1 MRIAGFARFIRPDR
15 ESLFIKEMKKIFLIV
30 AASII
35 VILVILA
42 ILSRFFVDLL
52 WFDSLGFKAVFTT
65 AWLTTLIVFV
75 IAAVLSSTILLI
87 NGIIA
92 ARTRSAG
99 SRGPSGFRVV
109 GRNAQGLPEVIE
121 FSLDKIPWRLI
132 IPGVAFAVGLL
143 IGVAQTS
150 NWDKVL
156 KWLYAV
162 PFGQS
167 DPLFGRDLGFY
178 IFSLPVY
185 ELLRNWGILIIFW
198 SAVLALGIY
207 WLRGDIIYQQPG
219 FPTLSP
225 AATRHLSGLLAA
237 YFLVKAVGY
246 ILDRYDLMISNNGV
260 VFGAAYTDVHLRLP
274 LLMALAGAALLG
286 AVLCA
291 FNIWSAGIRLPIL
304 AVALVFAVSLV
315 ETVVPGLFQSYWVKP
330 DELRLE
336 SRYIANNI
344 TFTRYGFALDRI
356 TSAPFPTKGKLT
368 AELIA
373 ANDATIQ
380 NIRWWDPRPL
390 LDTYRQ
396 LQEIRLYYD
405 FQDIDIDR
413 YVIDGSYRQVMLSA
427 RELNQ
432 SKLPADAQTWINQ
445 RFKFTH
451 GNGIA
456 MNPVNRFD
464 EEGLP
469 VFYVKDIPPLTP
481 PELRIDRPQIYLGE
495 LTRNYVVVGGDT
507 KEFDYAKG
515 QENVYNTYAGRDG
528 VSLGSLWRRAL
539 FAWYFGDVKLLIS
552 DNVTSSSRILF
563 RRLIQDRIQR
573 IAPFLLLDHD
583 PYIVVNNGRLV
594 WLQDAYTVSDAL
606 PYSQKS
612 QPSGINYIR
621 NSVKVAID
629 AYDGNPIFYIADPTD
644 PIVQTYQRIFLSLF
658 QPMDSMPA
666 SLRSHIRYPEDLF
679 VLQASV
685 YGTYHMKDPEV
696 FYNKEDLW
704 SFPKES
710 QRGGQ
715 TTTMQPYY
723 TIMRLPGESREEFI
737 LMLPMVPNNR
747 DNMIAWL
754 AARCDGP
761 NYGKVIEFAF
771 SKEKLIYGPAQIEA
785 RIDQDTTI
793 SQQLSL
799 WNQTGSRVIR
809 GNLLVIPI
817 DDTLLYVEPLYLS
830 AESRQLPELKR
841 LIASTGDRVVMS
853 TDVQSLLT
861 ALFAQEGKR
870 PAVVTSTSPPTPGAR
885 TEELPPSGSS
895 SEALNHYRRAFDAL
909 SKGDWRNFGAEME
922 AMQKALQSTPAKP
935 PPK

>member
-1 MRIAGFARFIRPDR
+1 
-15 ESLFIKEMKKIFLIV
+15 MKKTSLIL

-35 VILVILA
+35 VILVVLA

-52 WFDSLGFKAVFTT
+52 WFNTLGFRAVFTT
-65 AWLTTLIVFV
+65 TWLTVIIVFV
-75 IAAVLSSTILLI
+75 IATALSSTLLLI
-87 NGIIA
+87 SGLIA
-92 ARTRSAG
+92 LRTTAG
-99 SRGPSGFRVV
+99 SRGSRGFRVV

-132 IPGVAFAVGLL
+132 IPAVALLVGLF
-143 IGVAQTS
+143 IGFAQTS
-150 NWDKVL
+150 NWDTIL
-156 KWLYAV
+156 KWLYAA
-162 PFGQS
+162 PFGRS
-167 DPLFGRDLGFY
+167 DPLFGHDLGFY
-178 IFSLPVY
+178 VFSLPVY
-185 ELLRNWGILIIFW
+185 ELLRDWALLIIFL
-198 SAVLALGIY
+198 SAATAVGIY
-207 WLRGDIIYQQPG
+207 WVRGDISYQQPG

-237 YFLVKAVGY
+237 YFLVKAGGY
-246 ILDRYDLMISNNGV
+246 ILDRYDLMTSNNGV

-274 LLMALAGAALLG
+274 LLIALVGSALLG
-286 AVLCA
+286 AALCT
-291 FNIWSAGIRLPIL
+291 FNIWRAGIRLPIL
-304 AVALVFAVSLV
+304 AVAIIFAVSIV
-315 ETVVPGLFQSYWVKP
+315 ETIVPSLFQSYWVKP
-330 DELRLE
+330 DELKLE

-344 TFTRYGFALDRI
+344 ELTRYGFALDHI
-356 TSAPFPTKGKLT
+356 TSAPFPAKGKLT
-368 AELIA
+368 PEVIA
-373 ANDATIQ
+373 ANDVTIQ

-396 LQEIRLYYD
+396 LQELRLYYD
-405 FQDIDIDR
+405 FHDIDVDR

-469 VFYVKDIPPLTP
+469 VFYVKDIPPEAP
-481 PELRIDRPQIYLGE
+481 PELRIDRPEIYFGE
-495 LTRNYVVVGGDT
+495 ETRNYVVVGGDT

-515 QENVYNTYAGRDG
+515 QENVYNVYQGRDG
-528 VSLGSLWRRAL
+528 VSLRRLWTRAL
-539 FAWYFGDVKLLIS
+539 FAWYFGDFKLLIS

-573 IAPFLLLDHD
+573 IAPFLRLDHD
-583 PYIVVNNGRLV
+583 PYLVVSAGRLI
-594 WLQDAYTVSDAL
+594 WLQDAYTTSDAL
-606 PYSQKS
+606 PYSQRS
-612 QPSGINYIR
+612 RANGINYIR
-621 NSVKVAID
+621 NAVKIAVD
-629 AYDGNPIFYIADPTD
+629 AYDGNPVFYVADATD
-644 PIVQTYQRIFLSLF
+644 PIVQTYQRIFPSLF

-666 SLRSHIRYPEDLF
+666 PLRSHIRYPEDLF
-679 VLQASV
+679 ILQANV

-710 QRGGQ
+710 HKGQ
-715 TTTMQPYY
+715 TSIMQPYY

-817 DDTLLYVEPLYLS
+817 DDALLYVEPLYLS

-841 LIASTGDRVVMS
+841 LIASTGDRVVMAQNVD
-853 TDVQSLLT
+853 TLFA
-861 ALFAQEGKR
+861 ALFTQERKQ
-870 PAVVTSTSPPTPGAR
+870 PAVVTSTAPSTPGAR
-885 TEELPPSGSS
+885 ADELPPSGSNA
-895 SEALNHYRRAFDAL
+895 EALNYYRRALDAL
-909 SKGDWRNFGAEME
+909 SKGDWRTFGAEMD
-922 AMQKALQSTPAKP
+922 AMQKALQGAPAKP
-935 PPK
+935 PPKKTP

>member
-1 MRIAGFARFIRPDR
+1 
-15 ESLFIKEMKKIFLIV
+15 MKKTFFII
-30 AASII
+30 AASVIA
-35 VILVILA
+35 VLAILVT
-42 ILSRFFVDLL
+42 LSRFFVDLL
-52 WFDSLGFKAVFTT
+52 WFDALGFKAVFTT
-65 AWLTTLIVFV
+65 VWFTSIVVFGVATLLSS
-75 IAAVLSSTILLI
+75 AVLWI
-87 NGIIA
+87 NGFIA
-92 ARTRSAG
+92 ARATSRSAG
-99 SRGPSGFRVV
+99 RPGLRIV

-132 IPGVAFAVGLL
+132 IPAVALILGLL
-143 IGVAQTS
+143 VGFAQAA
-150 NWDKVL
+150 NWDTLL

-162 PFGQS
+162 PFGRL
-167 DPLFGRDLGFY
+167 DPLFGYDLGFY

-185 ELLRNWGILIIFW
+185 ELLRDWGISIIFW
-198 SAVLALGIY
+198 SGLIALVIY
-207 WLRGDIIYQQPG
+207 WLRGDISYQQPG
-219 FPTLSP
+219 PPALSP
-225 AATRHLSGLLAA
+225 TAIRHFSGLLAV
-237 YFLVKAVGY
+237 YFLFKAAGY

-274 LLMALAGAALLG
+274 LLMALAGASLVG
-286 AVLCA
+286 AGLCA
-291 FNIWSAGIRLPIL
+291 FNIWSAGFRLPIL
-304 AVALVFAVSLV
+304 AVALVFAVSLI

-368 AELIA
+368 PELIE
-373 ANDATIQ
+373 ANDVTIQ

-405 FQDIDIDR
+405 FRDVDVDR
-413 YVIDGSYRQVMLSA
+413 YTIDGSYRQVTLSA

-432 SKLPADAQTWINQ
+432 AKLPADAQTWINQ

-456 MNPVNRFD
+456 VNPVNRFD

-469 VFYVKDIPPLTP
+469 VFYVKDIPPAAP
-481 PELRIDRPQIYLGE
+481 MELRIDRPEIYFGE
-495 LTRNYVVVGGDT
+495 QSGNYVVVGGDT

-515 QENVYNTYAGRDG
+515 QENVYNTYQGRDG

-539 FAWYFGDVKLLIS
+539 FAWYFGDIKLFIS
-552 DNVTSSSRILF
+552 DNVTPSSRILF

-573 IAPFLLLDHD
+573 IAPFLLLDRD
-583 PYIVVNNGRLV
+583 PYLIVNDGRLV
-594 WLQDAYTVSDAL
+594 WMQDAYTVSDAL
-606 PYSQKS
+606 PYSQRS
-612 QPSGINYIR
+612 ANDINYIR
-621 NSVKVAID
+621 NAVKITVD
-629 AYDGNPIFYIADPTD
+629 AYNGNPVFYIADPTD
-644 PIVQTYQRIFLSLF
+644 PIVQTYQRIFPSLF
-658 QPMDSMPA
+658 QTLDSMPA
-666 SLRSHIRYPEDLF
+666 SLRSHVRYPEDLF
-679 VLQASV
+679 ILQANV

-710 QRGGQ
+710 QRGQ

-754 AARCDGP
+754 AARCDGA

-771 SKEKLIYGPAQIEA
+771 SKDKLIYGPAQIEA

-799 WNQTGSRVIR
+799 WNQTGSHVIR

-817 DDTLLYVEPLYLS
+817 EDTLLYVEPLYLS

-853 TDVQSLLT
+853 TDVQSLLA
-861 ALFAQEGKR
+861 ALFAQEGKQ
-870 PAVVTSTSPPTPGAR
+870 PAVAAPTLLPTPGAR
-885 TEELPPSGSS
+885 AGELPPSGANA
-895 SEALNHYRRAFDAL
+895 EALRHYRQAVQAL
-909 SKGDWRNFGAEME
+909 SKGDWRTFGAEMD
-922 AMQKALQSTPAKP
+922 ALQKSLQGSKGGP
-935 PPK
+935 PG